1 MINLTLAVF
10 AMEPFAF
17 SVVGEDGK
25 LEVMEVPDVVVLTSE
40 CDLCDPF

>member
-1 MINLTLAVF
+1 MLNLALAVF

-17 SVVGEDGK
+17 SVVGEDSK
-25 LEVMEVPDVVVLTSE
+25 LEVMEVPDVMVLTSK

>member
-1 MINLTLAVF
+1 MINLALAVF
-10 AMEPFAF
+10 AMEPFTF

-25 LEVMEVPDVVVLTSE
+25 LEVMEVPDVMVLTSK